1 MLAYG
6 VPDPPS
12 VVPPGFNPDNYVARL
27 NRVPNRFEIQPRS
40 RGQFSQITPALINAI
55 AGGDLKVGPP
65 SRAPDWHPLL
75 EKWGLQVFSAAGF
88 VNSTAHRGPG
98 EGQMPV
104 GRLTAAMGNGSIHPL
119 LRQEMWQGL
128 RADEYALM
136 EPAIRL
142 ASAILDDPDTLRFF
156 AGLMVPSD
164 QMPCENVPHIGKC
177 PVYGSRQPLD
187 ATAQA
192 DVYKKLLDMR
202 RHMVW
207 RLEEM
212 NTMLGVQT
220 AFGLTK
226 PGLDRNGR
234 AFDGARGSGYVVDL
248 TFVGVN

>member
-1 MLAYG
+1 ML
-6 VPDPPS
+6 
-12 VVPPGFNPDNYVARL
+12 
-27 NRVPNRFEIQPRS
+27 
-40 RGQFSQITPALINAI
+40 
-55 AGGDLKVGPP
+55 
-65 SRAPDWHPLL
+65 
-75 EKWGLQVFSAAGF
+75 
-88 VNSTAHRGPG
+88 
-98 EGQMPV
+98 V
-104 GRLTAAMGNGSIHPL
+104 GRLTAATGNGPIHPL

-164 QMPCENVPHIGKC
+164 QMPCVNIPHIGKC
-177 PVYGSRQPLD
+177 PIYGPSQSLD
-187 ATAQA
+187 TTAQA

-212 NTMLGVQT
+212 NTILGVQT
-220 AFGLTK
+220 ALGLTK
-226 PGLDRNGR
+226 PGLDRNSR
-234 AFDGARGSGYVVDL
+234 ICDGARGPGYVVDL